1 MRENLIKSCG
11 CAVAVVLVAAA
22 ASHAQ
27 YSSGFETLTA
37 TADGFQLDPQGG
49 YYIPPATTST
59 SFEVYTYSAN
69 TWNLPQNP
77 TGGTQF
83 IAGVGEGGGTFER
96 AQRDLTYGNGTGSW
110 TIGFDIAA
118 RVFGTAA
125 NNLGS
130 ISIQPFPGSQSFIAL
145 ARWTTLGTDWQA
157 DYVWFN
163 AAGGQLTEVIG
174 DPGFQ
179 NLSLSHWYRWETDFN
194 LSTNEITEVRLID
207 ITAATTA
214 TFNPVGRYMLGGT
227 AGSVTPTGFR
237 FFAGSSTPGQG
248 LAFDNISIV
257 PAPGVLAL
265 LGLGG
270 LVATRRRR

>member
-1 MRENLIKSCG
+1 MRENWIKSCG

-37 TADGFQLDPQGG
+37 TADGFQLDPQDL
-49 YYIPPATTST
+49 YYLPNPTST

-69 TWNLPQNP
+69 TWSLPQNLN
-77 TGGTQF
+77 GGTQF

-96 AQRDLTYGNGTGSW
+96 AQRDLNYGNGTGSW
-110 TIGFDIAA
+110 TIGFDMAA
-118 RVFGTAA
+118 RGFGTAA
-125 NNLGS
+125 QNLGS
-130 ISIQPFPGSQSFIAL
+130 VSIQPFPGSQSFIAL

-157 DYVWFN
+157 DYVWYD
-163 AAGGQLTEVIG
+163 AAGVQSTSVLA
-174 DPGFQ
+174 DPRFQ
-179 NLSLSHWYRWETDFN
+179 NLALSHWYRWETDFN
-194 LSTNEITEVRLID
+194 LTTNEITEVRLTD
-207 ITAATTA
+207 ISAGTTA
-214 TFNPVGRYMLGGT
+214 TFSPVGRYMEGGL
-227 AGSVTPTGFR
+227 AGGATPTGFR
-237 FFAGSSTPGQG
+237 FFAGSSTAGQG
-248 LAFDNISIV
+248 LAFDNIEII